1 MRAEQGAEAR
11 AKDLSP
17 ERDPAAAWARPG
29 GPEKAAR
36 EEPDPAVAWEV
47 RVRLK
52 EQEIRVVAR
61 IWVAQAHRGGAEGV
75 PWVEVPVQV
84 AVEAL
89 VQVERAVVRVQVE
102 EDDKMLSTT
111 PAVT

>member
-1 MRAEQGAEAR
+1 
-11 AKDLSP
+11 
-17 ERDPAAAWARPG
+17 
-29 GPEKAAR
+29 
-36 EEPDPAVAWEV
+36 VAWEV

-61 IWVAQAHRGGAEGV
+61 TWVAQAHRAGAEGV
-75 PWVEVPVQV
+75 PWVEEPVQV